1 MDIMTAPP
9 GKGDRSTFETLRV
22 IVSEMTHIKWTQRA
36 ESAVAM
42 PEGKRIHLRQKD
54 IDRTTHASRR
64 KEGFNFKNAARW
76 SSLTCVPYF
85 YIKKKKSQV
94 YDTVCRRVTLAAD
107 PTRNLRTTSRL
118 RFIFLVHTFL
128 PCFSLRFLLF
138 LSSLSIHSIFRYRF
152 WFISLS

>member
-85 YIKKKKSQV
+85 YIKNKKV
-94 YDTVCRRVTLAAD
+94 A
-107 PTRNLRTTSRL
+107 
-118 RFIFLVHTFL
+118 
-128 PCFSLRFLLF
+128 SLRYRMQTSDISCRSDQKPTHDVAIKIYF
-138 LSSLSIHSIFRYRF
+138 LSSYFFTLFFLTFSPLSIVPFHSFYF
-152 WFISLS
+152 PLSFLIYLS